1 MKKISILLILT
12 LIATTSCVDLSLNA
26 GSYGTSVGVGL
37 RSKDGNIRW
46 SSLQEIKIQK

>member
-1 MKKISILLILT
+1 MKKILILLIL
-12 LIATTSCVDLSLNA
+12 LIAVTSCVDLSLNA

-46 SSLQEIKIQK
+46 SQNLDLSN